1 MIKSSFDFALNYRE
15 KCCLMCF
22 YFNSGLIIIRRLIV
36 HREKLRTMEKTHQKA
51 ENKKTSFI
59 FRCDI
64 NLLHII
70 FIIVMLGNHKFF
82 FYLVRNNECLILK
95 NLVKSCIK
103 SM

>member
-1 MIKSSFDFALNYRE
+1 MIKSPFDFALNYRE

-22 YFNSGLIIIRRLIV
+22 YLNSEFIIIRRLTV
-36 HREKLRTMEKTHQKA
+36 QSEKLRKMEKTHQKA

-59 FRCDI
+59 LRCDI

-70 FIIVMLGNHKFF
+70 FIIVILGNHQVF

-95 NLVKSCIK
+95 N
-103 SM
+103 